1 MANRLGLTLLL
12 SGAREEGSVDA
23 ARLAR
28 GRHSLARGCT
38 IPGADKA
45 FGRLSQYPDE
55 DEDEDEDPVPLPD
68 DLATEE
74 GAARALL
81 DAGRALDVAVGFL
94 VDADPAHAAEVDADL
109 DEQLGRV
116 QAARAALRALRGW

>member
-1 MANRLGLTLLL
+1 MADRLARALAL

-28 GRHSLARGCT
+28 GRHSLARGCS
-38 IPGADKA
+38 IPGAGEA
-45 FGRLSQYPDE
+45 FGRIAQYL
-55 DEDEDEDPVPLPD
+55 DEDEDPVPLPD

-81 DAGRALDVAVGFL
+81 DAGRAVDVSVGFL

-116 QAARAALRALRGW
+116 QSARAALRALRGW

>member
-1 MANRLGLTLLL
+1 MANRLGLSLLL
-12 SGAREEGSVDA
+12 AADREQGSVDA

-45 FGRLSQYPDE
+45 FGRIAQYL
-55 DEDEDEDPVPLPD
+55 DEDEDPVPLPD

-81 DAGRALDVAVGFL
+81 DAGRAVDVSVGFL

-116 QAARAALRALRGW
+116 QSARAALRALRGW

>member
-38 IPGADKA
+38 IPGANKA
-45 FGRLSQYPDE
+45 YGRLSQYL
-55 DEDEDEDPVPLPD
+55 DEDEDPVPLPD
-68 DLATEE
+68 DLATQE

-94 VDADPAHAAEVDADL
+94 VDADPSHAAEVDADL

>member
-1 MANRLGLTLLL
+1 MANRLGLSLLL
-12 SGAREEGSVDA
+12 AADREQGSVDA

-45 FGRLSQYPDE
+45 FGRLSQYL

>member
-1 MANRLGLTLLL
+1 MADHLALSLAL

-38 IPGADKA
+38 IPGVDEA
-45 FGRLSQYPDE
+45 FGRLARYLDE
-55 DEDEDEDPVPLPD
+55 GEDPLPLPD
-68 DLATEE
+68 DLTTVE
-74 GAARALL
+74 GASRALL
-81 DAGRALDVAVGFL
+81 DAGRALDVSAGFL

>member
-1 MANRLGLTLLL
+1 MADRLAALSLAL
-12 SGAREEGSVDA
+12 SGAVDQGSVDA

-38 IPGADKA
+38 IPGAGAA
-45 FGRLSQYPDE
+45 FGRISRYL
-55 DEDEDEDPVPLPD
+55 DEDEDPLPSPD
-68 DLATEE
+68 DLTTAE

-81 DAGRALDVAVGFL
+81 DAGRAVDVGVGFL
-94 VDADPAHAAEVDADL
+94 VDADPSNVAEVDADL

-116 QAARAALRALRGW
+116 EAARAALRALRGW

>member
-45 FGRLSQYPDE
+45 YGRLSQYL
-55 DEDEDEDPVPLPD
+55 DEDEDPVPLPD

-81 DAGRALDVAVGFL
+81 EAGRALDVSVGFL

-116 QAARAALRALRGW
+116 LAARAALRALRGW

>member
-1 MANRLGLTLLL
+1 MADRLGLTLLL
-12 SGAREEGSVDA
+12 SGAREQGSVDA

-45 FGRLSQYPDE
+45 FGRIAQYLDE
-55 DEDEDEDPVPLPD
+55 VEDPVPLPD

-94 VDADPAHAAEVDADL
+94 ADADPAHAAEVEADL

-116 QAARAALRALRGW
+116 QAARAALHALRGW